1 MIGKFTL
8 AAALVAT
15 GLLALPP
22 AASAAA
28 LPQSRP
34 TIDADVSSM
43 VQQARHRR
51 HYRIVHFHRHRFH
64 RHRHVYVYAGP
75 SRCSIWRHRCANR
88 WGWRTRAY
96 YRCLWRHGC

>member
-1 MIGKFTL
+1 MIGKLTL
-8 AAALVAT
+8 AAGLVAM
-15 GLLALPP
+15 GLLATPP
-22 AASAAA
+22 AATAAA

-34 TIDADVSSM
+34 AIDTDVSSM
-43 VQQARHRR
+43 VQQVHHRR
-51 HYRIVHFHRHRFH
+51 HHRF
-64 RHRHVYVYAGP
+64 VYLSAGP

>member
-1 MIGKFTL
+1 MIGKLML
-8 AAALVAT
+8 AAGLVAM
-15 GLLALPP
+15 GLLATP

-34 TIDADVSSM
+34 AIDTDVSSM
-43 VQQARHRR
+43 VQQVRHHR
-51 HYRIVHFHRHRFH
+51 HYRVAHIHRHRIHRHRF
-64 RHRHVYVYAGP
+64 VYLSAGP
-75 SRCSIWRHRCANR
+75 SYCSVWRHRCASR